1 MTKFSLSKAFTMI
14 ELMVSIFITITIIA
28 SFYKLYNASVKHERS
43 SSIRVVV
50 NITGEQML
58 DTIAEAVRLIG
69 LNNSKTDFTGE
80 GGTPAIIY
88 TAGENNFVFRSPFG
102 SVITKVKTISD
113 LSESGTFPKCQVTL
127 FNSAAYYSGINK
139 LYFHNQ
145 DGSFKATLSLGL
157 NANGMSAITGDST
170 FEGAEYNN
178 YKDQYKDQPCKSIF
192 PNGSI
197 VSGEDFKY
205 TLQYFGGK
213 TNSLT
218 LSCERLDGSS
228 CGNLIDFHFD
238 GDENTNSKN
247 YLSMPKFVI
256 EYLVEDCSAVSGDC
270 TRTWEA
276 TASSV
281 KGIVAVRFG
290 FILLSKK
297 ERVYAGND
305 TDSNLPKY
313 CIFSDKFAGMAD
325 DHYCYPTSNENISFN
340 YTASVFRRVVYLSN
354 YRLLKDQIN

>member
-14 ELMVSIFITITIIA
+14 ELMVSIFITIMIIA

-43 SSIRVVV
+43 SSIRVAV

-58 DTIAEAVRLIG
+58 DTIAEALRLIG
-69 LNNSKTDFTGE
+69 LNNSKMDFTGE
-80 GGTPAIIY
+80 GGTPSIIY

-113 LSESGTFPKCQVTL
+113 LSEGGSFPKCQVTL

-145 DGSFKATLSLGL
+145 DGSFKATLSLSL
-157 NANGMSAITGDST
+157 TENGMSATTGDST
-170 FEGAEYNN
+170 FEGTDNS
-178 YKDQYKDQPCKSIF
+178 YKDQPCKSIF

-218 LSCERLDGSS
+218 LSCEKLDGSS

-256 EYLVEDCSAVSGDC
+256 EYLVEDCSATSGDC

-297 ERVYAGND
+297 ERIYAGND
-305 TDSNLPKY
+305 TGSSLPTY

-325 DHYCYPTSNENISFN
+325 DHYCEKLESLN